1 MSYQA
6 LYRVYRP
13 QNFKTLI
20 GQDAISQTLL
30 NALRTNRIAH
40 AYLFCGPRGTG
51 KTSTSK
57 ILAKAVN
64 CLSPVDGEPCNV
76 CANCQA
82 INDEAFLDVVEI
94 DAASN
99 RGIDEIRN
107 LREQVRFAPSV
118 GKRKVYIIDEV
129 HMLTTEAFNALLKT
143 LEEPPEHV
151 LFILATTDPQ
161 KVPKTVLS
169 RTQRFDFHRIS
180 PALLAKHLRDIV
192 DQEGIDASEEALG
205 LIAKHAQGGMRDA
218 ISLLDQAIAFGGDY
232 VDKAAVLSLV
242 GGLEDEAMEKLFD
255 ALLLGDTKAIFDLLA
270 DLSTQGAEPKALLAS
285 IIRQLRDLLLIRAGQ
300 AAPEGQWP
308 EYMVAHARQ
317 LGFSQ
322 LQKLLSQASERE
334 RELRIAPD
342 GELVLELSLIDM
354 LLTLHQEEAPAPRAR
369 KVVAQAPAA
378 PEPASTA
385 APQKPAASAPQAPA
399 AMEAPQPS
407 ATAPSDA
414 EALATLNQVW
424 PQVVDALKDVSI
436 RIHAFVK
443 PCTLRGVD
451 NGVLTLYFPRAAIFN
466 CKQMKLSD
474 NQKILSDTLA
484 HFYPHPLRF
493 ECILEDDDTQ
503 EPTIDLVE
511 GVRQVFGDVPI
522 EIIDN

>member
-1 MSYQA
+1 M
-6 LYRVYRP
+6 
-13 QNFKTLI
+13 
-20 GQDAISQTLL
+20 
-30 NALRTNRIAH
+30 
-40 AYLFCGPRGTG
+40 
-51 KTSTSK
+51 
-57 ILAKAVN
+57 
-64 CLSPVDGEPCNV
+64 
-76 CANCQA
+76 
-82 INDEAFLDVVEI
+82 VEI

-192 DQEGIDASEEALG
+192 DQEGIDASKEALG

-369 KVVAQAPAA
+369 KVVVQAPAA
-378 PEPASTA
+378 PE
-385 APQKPAASAPQAPA
+385 
-399 AMEAPQPS
+399 PS